1 VSLFSVL
8 RKPAI
13 SVSTV
18 QARTYAP
25 LMKLDLPRSI
35 WHELLAW
42 RADVVHMHSLYVS
55 ANALLARKLRRR
67 RVPYVITPHGATNE
81 QLMLRR
87 SYLKRPYQAFV
98 ERPTLSR
105 AAFARRGARD
115 VAQAAAGAR

>member
-13 SVSTV
+13 SVSSV

-42 RADVVHMHSLYVS
+42 RPDVVHMYSLYVP
-55 ANALLARKLRRR
+55 ANALLAGSF
-67 RVPYVITPHGATNE
+67 GAE
-81 QLMLRR
+81 ECR
-87 SYLKRPYQAFV
+87 
-98 ERPTLSR
+98 TLSR
-105 AAFARRGARD
+105 LMAPRTNN
-115 VAQAAAGAR
+115 